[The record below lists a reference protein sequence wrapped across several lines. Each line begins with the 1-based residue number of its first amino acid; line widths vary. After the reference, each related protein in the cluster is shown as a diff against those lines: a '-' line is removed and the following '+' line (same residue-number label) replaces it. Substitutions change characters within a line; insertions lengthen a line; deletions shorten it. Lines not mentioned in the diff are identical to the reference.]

1 MKKVKVKMTK
11 EQKIEYIISSLEK
24 ELMDYKGHHELKNF
38 VAEAKESL
46 EAKDGF
52 SIHKISR
59 QQNPKK
65 VRMKQVSRN
74 VKIEKASPK
83 TVARYV
89 KEMRCN
95 FMSKHII
102 KMGEVSASTSQVS
115 SFVEFSRL
123 LGV

>member
-24 ELMDYKGHHELKNF
+24 ELMDYKEHPKLKNF

-52 SIHKISR
+52 TIDDNLRTRHASFKCR
-59 QQNPKK
+59 RVQG
-65 VRMKQVSRN
+65 SRN

-89 KEMRCN
+89 KEMRHN
-95 FMSKHII
+95 FIKHINSI
-102 KMGEVSASTSQVS
+102 CNSHHRRVW
-115 SFVEFSRL
+115 EFK
-123 LGV
+123 